1 MCKPCKLRA
10 YYVQTMGKLFRLVA
24 YLGSWRHNIS
34 RTIIWEVIVAP
45 NTHQPL
51 GNVCVH
57 VRVRQL

>member
-1 MCKPCKLRA
+1 MCKPCKLCA
-10 YYVQTMGKLFRLVA
+10 NHGAGMGKLVHLVA

-34 RTIIWEVIVAP
+34 RTIIWELIVAP

-51 GNVCVH
+51 GNVYVH